1 MSRKSIRLLALDTS
15 STITGWAL
23 YLNGKLNK
31 HNIIDLS
38 KNNDSEQRLKQMKQQ
53 IISVLKKIKPHIVV
67 IEANRNNN
75 NVKTVRM
82 LSSIMGVVEGYCMV
96 NNVDYQEFSPSQWR
110 KYVKDDEILPTH
122 RDELKKWSIKKVT
135 IMGIFVQT
143 DDESDAILLGQAL
156 INYYD
161 TLGKK
166 DDSK

>member
-1 MSRKSIRLLALDTS
+1 MSHKSIRLLALDTS

-53 IISVLKKIKPHIVV
+53 IIAILKKIKPHIVV

-82 LSSIMGVVEGYCMV
+82 LSSIMGVVEGYCLTC
-96 NNVDYQEFSPSQWR
+96 DIYYEELPPSQWR
-110 KYVKDDEILPTH
+110 KYVKDNEILPTH
-122 RDELKKWSIKKVT
+122 RDDLKKWSIDKVT
-135 IMGIFVQT
+135 NMGISIQT

-161 TLGKK
+161 ALEKK
-166 DDSK
+166 DDNK